1 MWVENLANGGKK
13 NSNASSSLWGCELKN
28 YDWNKDLI
36 SDRHPPCEDVSWKDE
51 FTVGKVEKVGH
62 PPCEDVS
69 WKIDGYWYELDED
82 VILLVR
88 MWVEKLYCRSNG
100 YNKGSSSLWGCE
112 LKTACSSRQW
122 IPLRHPPCE
131 DVSWKIAGELSDS
144 LGKVI
149 LLVRMWVEKTK
160 NIRQQYIAIV
170 ILLVRMW
177 VENFLLLAFRL

>member
-1 MWVENLANGGKK
+1 MWVEN
-13 NSNASSSLWGCELKN
+13 
-28 YDWNKDLI
+28 
-36 SDRHPPCEDVSWKDE
+36 DR
-51 FTVGKVEKVGH
+51 TVL
-62 PPCEDVS
+62 CYR
-69 WKIDGYWYELDED
+69 III

-177 VENFLLLAFRL
+177 VEKLFDFSISNCNSRHPPCEDVSWKFDTMNPEELQLAVILLVRMWVEKF